1 MADLFQIVGKLSL
14 DGVDKA
20 EKELKGVTDTG
31 EKTSGKMGKLLAGLG
46 KTTLAITGAVAT
58 GSVALIK
65 TVSSSYGELQQSI
78 GGVET
83 LFGKSAKKV
92 IENANNAFRTAGMSA
107 NDYMQQ
113 VTSFS
118 ASLLQSLGGDTQ
130 KACDVAD
137 RAMIDMSDNAN
148 KMGTSMESIT
158 NAYQG
163 FAKQNYT
170 MLDNLKLGY
179 GGTKEEMK
187 RLIKDA
193 SKMTAVQKELGV
205 TVDGSS
211 MSFANI
217 INAISVM
224 QKNLGI
230 AGTTTKEAGATIE
243 GSFNSL
249 SASWQNFLAGLG
261 NPDADMKVLVG
272 NLASG
277 LNGAINNVI
286 PIIDNMVAVLPTV
299 VDAILNSVGQMLP
312 TLINTFTE
320 LITKVIDAV
329 VKLLPQ
335 FIPLAVDCILTV
347 AQTLIQNLPLLIEAG
362 VLLVTSL
369 IEGIGSAIPTLLPI
383 IVDVAGQIVNSLTQN
398 LPMLLNAGMTL
409 LENIVTGLVNGIP
422 TALPKILT
430 FIQNLGDR
438 LSAEAPKLIS
448 MGFELL
454 MVLVQG
460 IITALPILIEMVP
473 TIVSTFANIIN
484 DNMPTILLMGV
495 TLLWELIKGV
505 ISVIPDLISNA
516 GKIIKAI
523 IDVIQAF
530 QWLNLGKNIIKGFV
544 NGIKSMVGTVKSAGS
559 NILKT
564 MKNAIANLPTT
575 LKNLGSNGIKGMVN
589 GIKGLGGTLKTAC
602 TNLFKTIT
610 TTFKTLPSKLKS
622 VGKDLIKG
630 LFNGISDMTGWIMDK
645 ITSFGDSVVKKFKK
659 VFKINSPSKIMAD
672 EVGVFLAQG
681 VGAGIEED
689 DSAEKSIENKV
700 SSILG
705 VASGSLS
712 NIRVGSSIDNLIT
725 QNPMQKYSLDFNAQ
739 IGSLSD
745 GFDRLL
751 LLVGQY
757 LPNIADNMDRN
768 IVLDGNSLV
777 VGMSRKMDA
786 QLGKISTAK
795 GRGNV

>member
-1 MADLFQIVGKLSL
+1 MADIFEIVGKFSL

-20 EKELKGVTDTG
+20 EKQLNGVTDTG
-31 EKTSGKMGKLLAGLG
+31 KKVSGKMGSFLAGLG

-107 NDYMQQ
+107 NEYMQQ

-118 ASLLQSLGGDTQ
+118 ASLLQSLGGDTA

-137 RAMIDMSDNAN
+137 RAMIDMADNAN

-179 GGTKEEMK
+179 GGTKGEMQ

-211 MSFANI
+211 MSFSNI

-224 QKNLGI
+224 QKQLGI

-277 LNGAINNVI
+277 LSGAINNVI
-286 PIIDNMVAVLPTV
+286 PIIDNMVATLPTI
-299 VDAILNSVGQMLP
+299 VDALLNSIGQMLP

-347 AQTLIQNLPLLIEAG
+347 AQALIQNLPLLIEAG

-398 LPMLLNAGMTL
+398 LPMLLDAGMTL

-438 LSAEAPKLIS
+438 LATEAPKLIS
-448 MGFELL
+448 RGFELL
-454 MVLVQG
+454 MALVQG

-484 DNMPTILLMGV
+484 DNMPMILLMGV
-495 TLLWELIKGV
+495 TLLWELIKGI
-505 ISVIPDLISNA
+505 ISVIPDLISNL
-516 GKIIKAI
+516 GNIIKAI
-523 IDVIQAF
+523 IDVIMAF
-530 QWLNLGKNIIKGFV
+530 QWVNLGKNIIKGFV
-544 NGIKSMVGTVKSAGS
+544 NGIKNMAGAVKTAGS
-559 NILKT
+559 NILTT

-602 TNLFKTIT
+602 TTLFKTIVT
-610 TTFKTLPSKLKS
+610 AFKNLPSKMLG

-645 ITSFGDSVVKKFKK
+645 IVSFGDSVVKKFKK
-659 VFKINSPSKIMAD
+659 VFKIHSPSKLMAD

-681 VGAGIEED
+681 VGEGIEED

-712 NIRVGSSIDNLIT
+712 NIRVGSSIDNLVT
-725 QNPMQKYSLDFNAQ
+725 QSPMQKYSLDFNAQ

-745 GFDRLL
+745 GFERLL

-786 QLGKISTAK
+786 QLGKISTSK

>member
-1 MADLFQIVGKLSL
+1 MADIFEIVGKFSL

-20 EKELKGVTDTG
+20 EKQLNGVTDTG
-31 EKTSGKMGKLLAGLG
+31 KKVSGKMGSFLAGLG

-118 ASLLQSLGGDTQ
+118 ASLLQSLGGDTA

-137 RAMIDMSDNAN
+137 RAMIDMADNAN

-179 GGTKEEMK
+179 GGTKGEMQ

-211 MSFANI
+211 MSFSNI

-224 QKNLGI
+224 QKQLGI

-277 LNGAINNVI
+277 LSGAINNVI
-286 PIIDNMVAVLPTV
+286 PIIDNMVATLPTI
-299 VDAILNSVGQMLP
+299 VDALLNSIGQILP

-347 AQTLIQNLPLLIEAG
+347 AQALIQNLPLLIEAG

-398 LPMLLNAGMTL
+398 LPMLLDAGMTL

-438 LSAEAPKLIS
+438 LATEAPKLIS
-448 MGFELL
+448 RGFELL
-454 MVLVQG
+454 MALVQG

-484 DNMPTILLMGV
+484 DNMPMILLMGV
-495 TLLWELIKGV
+495 TLLWELIKGI
-505 ISVIPDLISNA
+505 ISVIPDLISNL
-516 GKIIKAI
+516 GNIVKAI
-523 IDVIQAF
+523 IDVIMAF
-530 QWLNLGKNIIKGFV
+530 QWVNLGKNIIKGFV
-544 NGIKSMVGTVKSAGS
+544 NGIKNMAGTVKTAGS
-559 NILKT
+559 NILTT

-602 TNLFKTIT
+602 TTLFKTIVT
-610 TTFKTLPSKLKS
+610 AFKNLPSKMLG

-645 ITSFGDSVVKKFKK
+645 IVSFGDSVVKKFKK
-659 VFKINSPSKIMAD
+659 VFKIHSPSKLMAD

-681 VGAGIEED
+681 VGEGIEED

-712 NIRVGSSIDNLIT
+712 NIRVGSSIDNLVT
-725 QNPMQKYSLDFNAQ
+725 QSPMQKYSLDFNAQ

-745 GFDRLL
+745 GFERLL

>member
-1 MADLFQIVGKLSL
+1 MDLFQIVGKLSI

-20 EKELKGVTDTG
+20 EKQLNGVTDTG
-31 EKTSGKMGKLLAGLG
+31 EKTSAKMGKFLAGLG

-118 ASLLQSLGGDTQ
+118 ASLLQSLGGDTA

-137 RAMIDMSDNAN
+137 RAMIDMADNAN

-179 GGTKEEMK
+179 GGTKGEMQ

-193 SKMTAVQKELGV
+193 SKMTDVQKELGV

-211 MSFANI
+211 MSFSNI

-224 QKNLGI
+224 QKQLGI

-277 LNGAINNVI
+277 LSGAINNVI

-299 VDAILNSVGQMLP
+299 VDAILNSIGQMLP

-347 AQTLIQNLPLLIEAG
+347 AQALIQNLPLLIEAG

-398 LPMLLNAGMTL
+398 LPMLLDAGMTL
-409 LENIVTGLVNGIP
+409 LENIVNGIVNGIP

-448 MGFELL
+448 RGFELL

-473 TIVSTFANIIN
+473 TIISTFCDIIN
-484 DNMPTILLMGV
+484 DNMPMILLMGA
-495 TLLWELIKGV
+495 TLIIELIKGI
-505 ISVIPDLISNA
+505 ISCIPDIILNA
-516 GKIIKAI
+516 GKILHAI
-523 IDVIQAF
+523 VDVISVF
-530 QWLNLGKNIIKGFV
+530 QWANLGKKAITNFTT
-544 NGIKSMVGTVKSAGS
+544 GIKNMAGQVKTAGT
-559 NILKT
+559 NILNT
-564 MKNAIANLPTT
+564 VKNAIANLPTT

-589 GIKGLGGTLKTAC
+589 GIKGLTSNLKTVAQSLYNIVFNAIK
-602 TNLFKTIT
+602 NLPT
-610 TTFKTLPSKLKS
+610 KLRG
-622 VGKDLIKG
+622 VGKDLVKG
-630 LFNGISDMTGWIMDK
+630 IFNGISDMSGWILDR
-645 ITSFGDSVVKKFKK
+645 IASFGDSVVKKFKK
-659 VFKINSPSKIMAD
+659 VFKINSPSKLLAD
-672 EVGVFLAQG
+672 EVGVYLAQG

-700 SSILG
+700 SSILD

-712 NIRVGSSIDNLIT
+712 NVRVGSSIDNLVT
-725 QNPMQKYSLDFNAQ
+725 QSPMQKYSLDFNAQ

-745 GFDRLL
+745 GFERLL

>member
-1 MADLFQIVGKLSL
+1 MADLFEIVGKLSL

-31 EKTSGKMGKLLAGLG
+31 EKTSDKMGKFLAGLG

-65 TVSSSYGELQQSI
+65 NVSSSYGELQQSI

-83 LFGKSAKKV
+83 LFGSSAKKV

-107 NDYMQQ
+107 NQYMQQ

-118 ASLLQSLGGDTQ
+118 ASLLQSLGGDTK

-179 GGTKEEMK
+179 GGTKTEMQ

-193 SKMTAVQKELGV
+193 SQMTETQKELGV

-224 QKNLGI
+224 QKELGI
-230 AGTTTKEAGATIE
+230 AGTTSKEAGETIE

-249 SASWQNFLAGLG
+249 SASWQNFVAGLG
-261 NPDADMKVLVG
+261 NPDADMKVLVD
-272 NLASG
+272 NLAKG
-277 LNGAINNVI
+277 LSGAINNVI

-299 VDAILNSVGQMLP
+299 MDAIINTVSQMLP

-320 LITKVIDAV
+320 LITKVIDAI

-335 FIPLAVDCILTV
+335 FIPLAVNCIITV
-347 AQTLIQNLPLLIEAG
+347 AQALIQNLPLLIEAG
-362 VLLVTSL
+362 ILLVTSL
-369 IEGIGSAIPTLLPI
+369 IQGISTALPTLVPI
-383 IVDVAGQIVNSLTQN
+383 MVKVAGQIAKSLTQN
-398 LPMLLNAGMTL
+398 LPLLLEAGMTL
-409 LENIVTGLVNGIP
+409 LENIITGLVNGIP
-422 TALPKILT
+422 TALPKALQ
-430 FIQNLGDR
+430 FIQDLGDR
-438 LSAEAPKLIS
+438 LSAEAPTLIS
-448 MGFELL
+448 RGFELL
-454 MVLVQG
+454 MVLIEG
-460 IITALPILIEMVP
+460 ITTALPILIEMVP
-473 TIVSTFANIIN
+473 TIISTFCDIIN
-484 DNMPTILLMGV
+484 DNMPMILLMGV
-495 TLLWELIKGV
+495 TLITELIKG
-505 ISVIPDLISNA
+505 IIKTIPTLVQNA
-516 GKIIKAI
+516 GKILHAI
-523 IDVIQAF
+523 IDVISVF
-530 QWLNLGKNIIKGFV
+530 QWANLGKNVINNFTTGVK
-544 NGIKSMVGTVKSAGS
+544 NMVGTVKTAGT
-559 NILKT
+559 NIFNAI
-564 MKNAIANLPTT
+564 KNAIANLPTT
-575 LKNLGSNGIKGMVN
+575 LKTLGSNGVTGMVN
-589 GIKGLGGTLKTAC
+589 GMKSLVGSLKTVAKTLFNTILNTLKT
-602 TNLFKTIT
+602 
-610 TTFKTLPSKLKS
+610 LPTKLRS
-622 VGKDLIKG
+622 IGKDLVRGI
-630 LFNGISDMTGWIMDK
+630 FNGISDMSGWILERVA
-645 ITSFGDSVVKKFKK
+645 SFGSSVINKFKE
-659 VFKINSPSKIMAD
+659 VFKINSPSKVMAD
-672 EVGVFLAQG
+672 EVGVFLTQG
-681 VGAGIEED
+681 IGAGIEED

-705 VASGSLS
+705 VASSSLS
-712 NIRVGSSIDNLIT
+712 DLKVGASVDNLVT
-725 QNPMQKYSLDFNAQ
+725 QSPMQKYSLDFNAQ
-739 IGSLSD
+739 IGNLSD

-768 IVLDGNSLV
+768 IVLNGDSLV